1 MKCHLFECLCHIISN
16 LKYLLFSK
24 YITLVYLTKFLT
36 VNRDRTALY
45 NFALFMSSSK
55 QDIRTQNGGPSKSK
69 KVSFCNL
76 PISPDESQTK
86 ENSIELCVDLGL
98 VEVSSSKV
106 LHNNMLKP
114 SLEVAVDP
122 SVSSENGYSTNNSSL
137 KEAMVESTVAIQE
150 ENSKA
155 AKEETVVKENDSS
168 SALSGVNSESR
179 EEMVNLVVAE
189 NEEDLVLATCVG
201 GIKQARPNG
210 GGNRKS
216 KGSGSYNMRTRN
228 TKSREIAELEA
239 AKVMKIGSALGL
251 NFSEVDEEMLEEIT
265 RREEEDVASHEA
277 MSNLKR
283 NISKVV
289 V

>member
-1 MKCHLFECLCHIISN
+1 
-16 LKYLLFSK
+16 
-24 YITLVYLTKFLT
+24 
-36 VNRDRTALY
+36 
-45 NFALFMSSSK
+45 MSSSK

-114 SLEVAVDP
+114 SLEVAIDP

-189 NEEDLVLATCVG
+189 NEEDLVLASSVG
-201 GIKQARPNG
+201 GIKQAHPNG

-216 KGSGSYNMRTRN
+216 KG
-228 TKSREIAELEA
+228 
-239 AKVMKIGSALGL
+239 
-251 NFSEVDEEMLEEIT
+251 SEVDEEMLEEIT